1 MIPVYTKVINTNSN
15 LVIFLTWSRKII
27 NDEAK
32 IGEQGYVTFVRLGR
46 SFYVIDLQTWEA
58 PGNSRQGALSI
69 LKEAN

>member
-1 MIPVYTKVINTNSN
+1 MIPVYTKVINKNSI

-32 IGEQGYVTFVRLGR
+32 MGEQGYVTFVRLGR
-46 SFYVIDLQTWEA
+46 SLYVIDLQTGEA